1 MKYEYLSYA
10 LNEATPTYGNRTK
23 VSVKRVK
30 SIAEGSSVNES
41 YLELPLHA
49 GTHIDYPLHFY
60 KDGQTHLDFPANFW
74 IFEHPLLLD
83 IRTDNLILENEV
95 IEQLEQLKD
104 KSSCDLVL
112 IKTGATEYRGERKYW
127 EYNHGLSPLVATYI
141 KEHLHS
147 VRCVGMDFIS
157 LSSFQHSSIGKQAH
171 LEFLNPD
178 NPVILIEDMN
188 LSALNQNKTLVKVI
202 VAPVRIDESDGVP
215 VSCLAE
221 INE

>member
-23 VSVKRVK
+23 VSVKRMK
-30 SIAEGSSVNES
+30 SIAEGSTVNES

-60 KDGQTHLDFPANFW
+60 KNGQTHRDYPADFW
-74 IFEHPLLLD
+74 IFKHPLLLD
-83 IRTDNLILENEV
+83 ICTDKLILENEV
-95 IEQLEQLKD
+95 IEQLKQVNNKN
-104 KSSCDLVL
+104 SYDLVL
-112 IKTGATEYRGERKYW
+112 IKTGAAEYRGERKYW

-141 KEHLHS
+141 KEHLPT

-157 LSSFQHSSIGKQAH
+157 LSSFQYSSIGKKAH

-178 NPVILIEDMN
+178 NPIILIEDMN
-188 LSALNQNKTLVKVI
+188 LSALNKDKTLVKVI
-202 VAPVRIDESDGVP
+202 VAPIRIDGSDGVP